1 MTSSPAVA
9 PPYCVFFPFL
19 LFPVFD
25 DGTRLFH
32 CGKHQG
38 DCRPS
43 PFLAKM
49 KRVGNNW
56 KEEEEV
62 EMGQVMDSC
71 ETSFIPP
78 VGRDRRRRRRR

>member
-1 MTSSPAVA
+1 
-9 PPYCVFFPFL
+9 
-19 LFPVFD
+19 
-25 DGTRLFH
+25 
-32 CGKHQG
+32 
-38 DCRPS
+38 
-43 PFLAKM
+43 M

-56 KEEEEV
+56 KEEEEEEV